1 MNPTEANPT
10 DDASDNPLSLVRPSW
25 ADPSYLLA
33 ASAVT
38 WSRVTVPAGVPTVI
52 APGDPRRYLLH
63 VSSEIPSAGT
73 AVIGPTGE
81 ANSFGLAEVGPT
93 PFARLSLF
101 EDGPLVCLPIYAYSA
116 LGCTLL
122 VVQTRTN

>member
-1 MNPTEANPT
+1 MSGNPLSPEAE
-10 DDASDNPLSLVRPSW
+10 ASDNPLSLVRPSW

-38 WSRVTVPAGVPTVI
+38 WQTVTVPAGVPTVI
-52 APGDPRRYLLH
+52 AAGDPRRFIVH
-63 VSSEIPSAGT
+63 ISSEVPSAGT
-73 AVIGPTGE
+73 AYIGPTG
-81 ANSFGLAEVGPT
+81 AATTLALAEVGPT

-101 EDGPLVCLPIYAYSA
+101 DDGPLVCLPIYAYSP

-122 VVQTRTN
+122 VVETRTN